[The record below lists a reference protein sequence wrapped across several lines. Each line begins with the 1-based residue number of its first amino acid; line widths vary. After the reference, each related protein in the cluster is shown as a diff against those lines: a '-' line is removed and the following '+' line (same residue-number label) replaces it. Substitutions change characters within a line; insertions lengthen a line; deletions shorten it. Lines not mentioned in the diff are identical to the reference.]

1 MRDKYLME
9 ERTYLTPPPIPP
21 THSLMR
27 DLLYVEAWVD
37 DELLSRLT
45 LSLSLTSGALS
56 GHSALLFLHS
66 AMEWVYICRLVYFHF
81 KFIWV

>member
-9 ERTYLTPPPIPP
+9 ERTYLTPPPILP

-37 DELLSRLT
+37 DELFSMLT
-45 LSLSLTSGALS
+45 LSLSLSDIRCT
-56 GHSALLFLHS
+56 
-66 AMEWVYICRLVYFHF
+66 
-81 KFIWV
+81 